1 MYLFFTATLH
11 HSDNYLIRVSQ
22 NGKFHK
28 SDDYV
33 PPCSPQYPENLAQW
47 LVERRCHWKNKGREE
62 IGHSIVHRTHQRWYS
77 QFYAWWVKKKKK
89 RLGTLGETFQ
99 LCKSAQSLPRKKVV
113 TINIQPLALTLSIKE
128 DSHRTEERDASKL
141 YTKWPGKW
149 ATNIVTVGHSQVSL
163 FSPSTSPCLELKQM
177 KAEFPVTLL
186 FPHMWTSWEHI
197 LPKTV
202 LGERHFPKSHMA
214 F

>member
-1 MYLFFTATLH
+1 MFTTVSWEPSTVTGWEKVSLKEQRERGNWPLH
-11 HSDNYLIRVSQ
+11 SSSHSSKVIFPILCLMS
-22 NGKFHK
+22 
-28 SDDYV
+28 
-33 PPCSPQYPENLAQW
+33 
-47 LVERRCHWKNKGREE
+47 EE
-62 IGHSIVHRTHQRWYS
+62 E
-77 QFYAWWVKKKKK
+77 KKK